1 MIRKLLTTAVVLT
14 AMTTIATAAGEVTFA
29 YKFEP
34 GKAQKYHLKIN
45 TDMKMM
51 GMDAGQVADMT
62 VTVACGS
69 KKGDAYAMT
78 LTFDKVDATNTI
90 AGNVQPDPSSANMI
104 GKTVG
109 FTVDSHGT
117 VTDIGP
123 GPNFDSWQNVQQV
136 VEPVL
141 KNWYVYLPANA
152 VKPGGT
158 WKRENHRDKSAAG
171 SEYVS
176 SEHFKFRELKKDKG
190 ASLAV
195 VDEDVT
201 TTVGGSTE
209 TPMGNYKIS
218 GNGTGKFE
226 FHFDPARGVIRYFN
240 GTMNTDINMTPQA
253 GGDPM
258 PTSVTNRIERQLLD

>member
-1 MIRKLLTTAVVLT
+1 MIRKLVTTAVLLT
-14 AMTTIATAAGEVTFA
+14 AMTTIATAAGEVHFA
-29 YKFEP
+29 YKFQP
-34 GKAQKYHLKIN
+34 GKSEKYHLKID
-45 TDMKMM
+45 TAMKMM
-51 GMDAGQVADMT
+51 GMDASQLAEMEVT
-62 VTVACGS
+62 VTCGS
-69 KKGDAYAMT
+69 KKGESYAMT
-78 LTFDKVDATNTI
+78 LTFDKVDAKNTI
-90 AGNVQPDPSSANMI
+90 AGNVQPDPSSANMM

-158 WKRENHRDKSAAG
+158 WKRDNYRDKSAAG

-176 SEHFKFRELKKDKG
+176 SETFKFRGMKNDKG
-190 ASLAV
+190 LDLAI

-201 TTVGGSTE
+201 TTVGGTTE

-218 GNGTGKFE
+218 GNGSGKFE
-226 FHFDPARGVIRYFN
+226 FHFDQARGAIRFFS
-240 GTMNTDINMTPQA
+240 GSMKTDINMTPQA

-258 PTSVTNRIERQLLD
+258 PTSVTNTIERQLLD